1 MLNVFDAWQEHAA
14 ALAEGQPAPA
24 LCSSGD
30 VRDLNMEDFK
40 YAHQQVWNEISF
52 KQSPLQF
59 IIIIIIITQVKWPW
73 LY

>member
-52 KQSPLQF
+52 KQSPLPVYDF
-59 IIIIIIITQVKWPW
+59 YIYI
-73 LY
+73 